1 MAILNAESYSGNYI
15 RKLLTAVVAWLNVSG
30 IDVSRE
36 ELRRRYRIRL
46 SAENNGGGAGSSDN
60 NKRVYLSSFTFKLLR
75 LLFSSSSLSL
85 ISASSSAIIF
95 KLLSISI
102 SYTRAL

>member
-36 ELRRRYRIRL
+36 ELRRRYRIKLPQGL
-46 SAENNGGGAGSSDN
+46 SPMIC
-60 NKRVYLSSFTFKLLR
+60 LR
-75 LLFSSSSLSL
+75 RGKS
-85 ISASSSAIIF
+85 
-95 KLLSISI
+95 
-102 SYTRAL
+102 